1 MLTDETDFS
10 QRFNTLYLELREK
23 SDSLRASMVEIYKI
37 RSYFAR
43 ISSKLFCSMND
54 SELTKILKRT
64 PKRQGSFIDL
74 YLYCKMYSE
83 KCKNHL
89 IMERFRQET
98 FPIKGLY
105 GFPLKKL

>member
-10 QRFNTLYLELREK
+10 QKFNTLYLELREK
-23 SDSLRASMVEIYKI
+23 SESLRASMVEIYKI

-43 ISSKLFCSMND
+43 ISSKGYYNFEKLFCSMND

-83 KCKNHL
+83 KCRNHL
-89 IMERFRQET
+89 IIERFRHET
-98 FPIKGLY
+98 S
-105 GFPLKKL
+105 PL